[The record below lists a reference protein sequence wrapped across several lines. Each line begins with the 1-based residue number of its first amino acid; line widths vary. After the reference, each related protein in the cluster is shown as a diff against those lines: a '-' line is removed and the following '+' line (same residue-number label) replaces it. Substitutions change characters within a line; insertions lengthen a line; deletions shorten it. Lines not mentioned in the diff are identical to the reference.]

1 MYQLIHHLS
10 PIARWAVGSQQR
22 SRRNA
27 MLASTTLTQRRSERI
42 EVEDFLASMRVR
54 TARRASRPVTARG

>member
-10 PIARWAVGSQQR
+10 PIARWAIGSQQR

-42 EVEDFLASMRVR
+42 EVEDFLA
-54 TARRASRPVTARG
+54 

>member
-1 MYQLIHHLS
+1 MHQLIHQLS

-27 MLASTTLTQRRSERI
+27 MLASTALTQRRSERV
-42 EVEDFLASMRVR
+42 EVEEFLASTRGHAA
-54 TARRASRPVTARG
+54 TPASRPVTARG

>member
-1 MYQLIHHLS
+1 MHHLIHQLS
-10 PIARWAVGSQQR
+10 PLTRWAVGSQQR

-42 EVEDFLASMRVR
+42 EVEDFLASIRGR
-54 TARRASRPVTARG
+54 TASPASRPVTARG